1 MPRNIPGAPEKYPLK
16 NLANFSSTI
25 ERYDIK
31 LYTMVTHLDVC
42 ERGNFHYIHY
52 IQNYAAFS
60 HGNLAVNNRRV
71 QYGESVRRCKSAYV
85 HALLCFILKL
95 LLGIYIW
102 ITYSVIRNDYILS
115 QNDLQQG

>member
-25 ERYDIK
+25 DRYDIK

-85 HALLCFILKL
+85 HFYVL
-95 LLGIYIW
+95 Y
-102 ITYSVIRNDYILS
+102 
-115 QNDLQQG
+115 